1 MLHGVS
7 RLDYAGLGDDGYAQ
21 FPDWT
26 MAEQKSSLLHD
37 LRVLCHTAQRRYPLE
52 GDDLLPWVG
61 RFRLQLIGGIVNPP
75 SHPVHMKR
83 YETPMPSMELDW
95 KDCNFRLTLAWKNE
109 RVLKDEP
116 EIEMIEVA
124 GPAMSGPPHAETGCK
139 LCFGCTLFF
148 SGPKE
153 GESVEKDTGLDFVNV
168 DGSSIRKPPSE
179 DNVTKF
185 SSADL
190 KDLGRKTGI
199 PFGELSQALGNIAS
213 WRIHNGLLQRLV
225 FSKASG
231 VQEWMTCVPDGD
243 WRSFEWNGVKRR
255 ITLRRYILIM
265 FHCTPVGPH
274 KGRTRTAESIQ
285 EAGLWWDGLVK
296 EVTNFVRHCLV
307 CASEKEHPLITGHQ
321 RIRDYDGP
329 FRFLMIDFVGL

>member
-1 MLHGVS
+1 M
-7 RLDYAGLGDDGYAQ
+7 
-21 FPDWT
+21 
-26 MAEQKSSLLHD
+26 
-37 LRVLCHTAQRRYPLE
+37 
-52 GDDLLPWVG
+52 
-61 RFRLQLIGGIVNPP
+61 
-75 SHPVHMKR
+75 
-83 YETPMPSMELDW
+83 
-95 KDCNFRLTLAWKNE
+95 
-109 RVLKDEP
+109 
-116 EIEMIEVA
+116 
-124 GPAMSGPPHAETGCK
+124 
-139 LCFGCTLFF
+139 
-148 SGPKE
+148 
-153 GESVEKDTGLDFVNV
+153 NV
-168 DGSSIRKPPSE
+168 DGSSIRKPPAE

-185 SSADL
+185 SNGDL
-190 KDLGRKTGI
+190 KDLSRRTGI
-199 PFGELSQALGNIAS
+199 PFGEYAQALGNIAS

-255 ITLRRYILIM
+255 ITLRRYILIL
-265 FHCTPVGPH
+265 FHCTPLGPH

-329 FRFLMIDFVGL
+329 FRYYICLHNFL